1 MIRAALALS
10 LTAAVACSSSA
21 ARAENNPDAF
31 APHRLDLATL
41 DKSYRRA
48 LARRNAGISL
58 AIPGVALNIL
68 GTVLFAY
75 GATSGQPLLQEGIQ
89 IVAGVIVAV
98 VGLAIAVP
106 GVVLWILGQDSMD
119 VLSWRRRQLT
129 VARLR
134 PLIAPLRDGAAL
146 GLTLTF

>member
-1 MIRAALALS
+1 MSRVVLALS
-10 LTAAVACSSSA
+10 LVAAVAFSST
-21 ARAENNPDAF
+21 ARAENNPDAL
-31 APHRLDLATL
+31 APHRLDLPTL

-75 GATSGQPLLQEGIQ
+75 GALSGQPLLSEGLQ
-89 IVAGVIVAV
+89 IVSGAIVAV
-98 VGLAIAVP
+98 IGLGIAVP
-106 GVVLWILGQDSMD
+106 GVVLWILGQDNMD
-119 VLSWRRRQLT
+119 VLTWRRRQLT

-146 GLTLTF
+146 GFTLTF